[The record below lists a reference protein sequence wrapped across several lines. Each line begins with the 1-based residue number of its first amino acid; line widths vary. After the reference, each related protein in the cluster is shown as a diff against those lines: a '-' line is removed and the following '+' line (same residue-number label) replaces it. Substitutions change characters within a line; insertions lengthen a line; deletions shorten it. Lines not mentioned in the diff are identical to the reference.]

1 MHFLPLLQKKSE
13 DMNEKIERRPERIE
27 AEVGAS
33 GAPAEARSESVFS
46 PAPVAVPAGKKFRK
60 EKKKGSWVRENIEA
74 VIVAV
79 ALALII
85 RQFAM
90 EAFVIPT
97 GSMAP
102 TLYGTHAE
110 VSCPN
115 CAFRFAIDNPAKG
128 RGFYKAFRLE
138 GECPYCHR
146 RTRVYIPTS
155 ETYSENF
162 EACCEFCGRTW
173 LFERPMQGAVTPVK
187 RVTLT
192 CPSCS
197 YKFSKDLLVS
207 SISGGHKLL
216 VNKVLY
222 HLREPQRW
230 EVIVFKCPAEP
241 GTSEES
247 LEKKNYIKR
256 LIALPGEE
264 VSIRNGD
271 IYINGKIAR
280 KPVHVQ
286 EEEWQEV
293 YNSSRTRNYEEN
305 IPWRASDA
313 AWTLTPKKFCVNAPE
328 RATTIVFDKAIT
340 SASAYNYEDNESEDV
355 PDVGLVFKVMVS
367 RDSGGIT
374 ATLKDGEHE
383 FNLFL
388 RASGE
393 TKKTSLSNF
402 FDTLCESDFSLSPG
416 RIHTVGFNNVDDRVT
431 VAIDGSPLFQ
441 YDYICDLSL
450 KVRAQITLGA
460 ERTIAEFTDIIVRRD
475 IYYIGRG
482 SQNAYSEPYRVDENE
497 YFVLGDN
504 TTSSRDSRIWGTVPK
519 ENLLGRAFIIF
530 WPPWQIR
537 FIR

>member
-1 MHFLPLLQKKSE
+1 MEE
-13 DMNEKIERRPERIE
+13 DMKREQERIQ
-27 AEVGAS
+27 AGVGAS
-33 GAPAEARSESVFS
+33 GAPAGARPEGVLS
-46 PAPVAVPAGKKFRK
+46 PITVAAPAEKKVRK
-60 EKKKGSWVRENIEA
+60 EKKKGSWVRENAES

-79 ALALII
+79 SLALMI

-115 CAFRFAIDNPAKG
+115 CGFQFAIDNPAKG
-128 RGFYKAFRLE
+128 RGFYRAFRLK

-146 RTRVYIPTS
+146 NTTVYIPTS
-155 ETYSENF
+155 GTYAEDS

-173 LFERPMQGAVTPVK
+173 GFERPTAGAVSTVK

-197 YKFSKDLLVS
+197 YKFSKDLSPS
-207 SISGGHKLL
+207 SIAGGHKLL

-222 HLREPQRW
+222 HLRVPRRW
-230 EVIVFKCPAEP
+230 EVIVFKCPNEP
-241 GTSEES
+241 GTLPEN
-247 LEKKNYIKR
+247 LEKKTYIKR
-256 LIALPGEE
+256 LVALPCEE

-280 KPVHVQ
+280 KPPHVQ

-293 YNSSRTRNYEEN
+293 YNSSRTRNYEDN

-313 AWTLTPKKFCVNAPE
+313 AWTLTAKKFHVTALGG
-328 RATTIVFDKAIT
+328 ATSIQFEKPIT
-340 SASAYNYEDNESEDV
+340 FGLIYNYKEGEDENVPNV
-355 PDVGLVFKVMVS
+355 PDVGLSFRVKIS

-374 ATLKDGEHE
+374 AILKDGEHE

-388 RASGE
+388 ASSAE
-393 TKKTSLSNF
+393 TEKKTSLSNF

-416 RIHTVGFNNVDDRVT
+416 QTYAVEFSNVDDRVT
-431 VAIDGSPLFQ
+431 AAIDGIALFQ
-441 YDYICDLSL
+441 YDYVSDTTM
-450 KVRAQITLGA
+450 KVKAEVLLGA
-460 ERTIAEFTDIIVRRD
+460 ERTVAEFADVIVRRD
-475 IYYIGRG
+475 IYYITKEGH
-482 SQNAYSEPYRVDENE
+482 NIYSEPYRVGENE

-504 TTSSRDSRIWGTVPK
+504 TTSSLDSRIWGTVPQ

>member
-1 MHFLPLLQKKSE
+1 MEE
-13 DMNEKIERRPERIE
+13 DMKREQERTETQ
-27 AEVGAS
+27 VGGS
-33 GAPAEARSESVFS
+33 DAPAGARSEGVLS
-46 PAPVAVPAGKKFRK
+46 PMTVAAPADKKSKK
-60 EKKKGSWVRENIEA
+60 EKKKGSWVRENAEA

-79 ALALII
+79 SLALII

-115 CAFRFAIDNPAKG
+115 CRFQFAIDNPAKG
-128 RGFYKAFRLE
+128 RGFYKVFRLK

-146 RTRVYIPTS
+146 NTTVYIPTS
-155 ETYSENF
+155 GTYAEDF

-173 LFERPMQGAVTPVK
+173 QFERLTSGAVSTVK

-197 YKFSKDLLVS
+197 YKFSKDLSSS
-207 SISGGHKLL
+207 SIAGGHKLL

-222 HLREPQRW
+222 HLRVPRRW

-241 GTSEES
+241 GTLGENS
-247 LEKKNYIKR
+247 EKKTYIKR

-280 KPVHVQ
+280 KPPHVQ

-293 YNSSRTRNYEEN
+293 YNSSRTRNYEDN

-313 AWTLTPKKFCVNAPE
+313 AWTLTAKKFHVNALE
-328 RATTIVFDKAIT
+328 GATTIQFEKPIT
-340 SASAYNYEDNESEDV
+340 FGLVYNYKEDEDENVPNV
-355 PDVGLVFKVMVS
+355 PDVGLSFKVKIS

-374 ATLKDGEHE
+374 AILKDGEHE
-383 FNLFL
+383 FSLFL

-393 TKKTSLSNF
+393 TKKTSLSNYSN
-402 FDTLCESDFSLSPG
+402 TLCESDFSLSPS
-416 RIHTVGFNNVDDRVT
+416 RTYTVEFSNVDDCVT
-431 VAIDGSPLFQ
+431 VAIDGIALFQ
-441 YDYICDLSL
+441 YDYVSNTSL
-450 KVRAQITLGA
+450 KVKAELLLGA
-460 ERTIAEFTDIIVRRD
+460 ERTVAEFTDVIVKRD
-475 IYYIGRG
+475 IYYITKEGH
-482 SQNAYSEPYRVDENE
+482 NTYSEPYRVGEDE

-504 TTSSRDSRIWGTVPK
+504 TISSLDSRIWGTVPK